1 MESIQGF
8 LFLNLAVGASAATA
22 PDPNGTN
29 VTAASKFCPDD
40 WFYEYAA
47 GLCYKVRSAKTLM
60 ERPELAVIFAQLSNV
75 L

>member
-47 GLCYKVRSAKTLM
+47 GLCYK
-60 ERPELAVIFAQLSNV
+60 
-75 L
+75 